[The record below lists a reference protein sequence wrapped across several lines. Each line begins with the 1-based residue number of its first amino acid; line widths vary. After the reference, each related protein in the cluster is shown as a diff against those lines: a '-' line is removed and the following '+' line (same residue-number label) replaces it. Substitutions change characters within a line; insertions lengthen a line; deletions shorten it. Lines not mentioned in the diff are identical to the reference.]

1 MIPTHDHPSRFRSER
16 GGVSTEFAIVMAV
29 VLASFFALAIYG
41 GRVVQAENDVHSAA
55 HAAARAATLE
65 RSPEAAHAAAQA
77 VAATNLEASGVAC
90 AGGTTVDV
98 DLSRF
103 GPGGDVTVTVTCTA
117 SFSDVASLRVGS
129 SRAFTASA
137 TEVVDLYRGP

>member
-1 MIPTHDHPSRFRSER
+1 MNTRIDSER
-16 GGVSTEFAIVMAV
+16 GAVSTEFAIVMAV

-41 GRVVQAENDVHSAA
+41 GRVVQAENDVRSAA

-65 RSPEAAHAAAQA
+65 RTPGEAAAAAQT
-77 VAATNLEASGVAC
+77 VAAMNLASSGVAC
-90 AGGTTVDV
+90 AGGTNVDV

-103 GPGGDVTVTVTCTA
+103 GPGGEVTVTVTCNA
-117 SFSDVASLRVGS
+117 SFADVASLRVGT

-137 TEVVDLYRGP
+137 TEIVDLYRGP

>member
-1 MIPTHDHPSRFRSER
+1 MNPTRHSER
-16 GGVSTEFAIVMAV
+16 GAVSTEFAIVMAV

-41 GRVVQAENDVHSAA
+41 GRVVQAENDVRSAA

-65 RSPEAAHAAAQA
+65 RSPEAAAAAA
-77 VAATNLEASGVAC
+77 RTVAAANLEHSVVTC
-90 AGGTTVDV
+90 AGGTAVDV

-117 SFSDVASLRVGS
+117 SFSDVASLHVGA

-137 TEVVDLYRGP
+137 TEVIDLYRGS